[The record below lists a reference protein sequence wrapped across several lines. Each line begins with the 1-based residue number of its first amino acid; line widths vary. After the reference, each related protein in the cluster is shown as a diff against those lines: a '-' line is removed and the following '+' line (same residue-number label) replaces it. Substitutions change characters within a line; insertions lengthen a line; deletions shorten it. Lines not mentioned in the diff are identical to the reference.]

1 MIFRSTNSSNFGATI
16 MGLAIAMAMLLFVAP
31 VLVSSIT
38 EMAKVAN
45 CGNAPAPILEEEVAH
60 AAKLLPDP
68 IGLDLFAG
76 NAEKST
82 IIPAGPDALLSVK
95 HGDVPDPPPWC

>member
-1 MIFRSTNSSNFGATI
+1 

-45 CGNAPAPILEEEVAH
+45 CGNAPAPILEEEVA
-60 AAKLLPDP
+60 P
-68 IGLDLFAG
+68 
-76 NAEKST
+76 
-82 IIPAGPDALLSVK
+82 GPHWFGSICWQCRKEYNYSCWA
-95 HGDVPDPPPWC
+95 

>member
-1 MIFRSTNSSNFGATI
+1 

-68 IGLDLFAG
+68 IGLNIFACT
-76 NAEKST
+76 AEKGS
-82 IIPAGPDALLSVK
+82 IIPAGPEALLSVK